1 MTNKVTEIKTE
12 YKGKK
17 PTYWIISHGNANP
30 VAQTHSIESA
40 RMIRD
45 TLEDLYRE
53 WWAIAV
59 GGEPLTER
67 YEIRVNQKGASMPN
81 HWMDQ
86 IITLYNKYYNNEID
100 RMKLINKVE
109 QVMVDYRE
117 EFKKYDEAVTAEM
130 NEREQYGQ
138 S

>member
-1 MTNKVTEIKTE
+1 
-12 YKGKK
+12 
-17 PTYWIISHGNANP
+17 
-30 VAQTHSIESA
+30 
-40 RMIRD
+40 
-45 TLEDLYRE
+45 
-53 WWAIAV
+53 
-59 GGEPLTER
+59 
-67 YEIRVNQKGASMPN
+67 MPN

-86 IITLYNKYYNNEID
+86 IIILYNKYYDDEID

-109 QVMVDYRE
+109 QVMIDYRE

>member
-53 WWAIAV
+53 WWANAV
-59 GGEPLTER
+59 GGEPLTNR
-67 YEIRVNQKGASMPN
+67 YEIRVNQKGIIMPN
-81 HWMDQ
+81 EWMDQ
-86 IITLYNKYYNNEID
+86 IVKILNDYYDDKMSYTTALAKINLVSMDYKDEFEIF
-100 RMKLINKVE
+100 E
-109 QVMVDYRE
+109 SQ
-117 EFKKYDEAVTAEM
+117 FKDK
-130 NEREQYGQ
+130 
-138 S
+138 

>member
-1 MTNKVTEIKTE
+1 MSKITEIKTE
-12 YKGKK
+12 YKGKQ

-30 VAQTHSIESA
+30 VAQTHNIESA
-40 RMIRD
+40 RMVRD

-53 WWAIAV
+53 WWAVAV
-59 GGEPLTER
+59 GGEPLANR

>member
-1 MTNKVTEIKTE
+1 MSKITEIKTE

-30 VAQTHSIESA
+30 VAQTHNIESA

-59 GGEPLTER
+59 GGEPLTNR
-67 YEIRVNQKGASMPN
+67 YEIRVN
-81 HWMDQ
+81 
-86 IITLYNKYYNNEID
+86 
-100 RMKLINKVE
+100 
-109 QVMVDYRE
+109 
-117 EFKKYDEAVTAEM
+117 
-130 NEREQYGQ
+130 
-138 S
+138 

>member
-1 MTNKVTEIKTE
+1 MSKVTEIKTE

-17 PTYWIISHGNANP
+17 PTYWIISHGNSNP
-30 VAQTHSIESA
+30 VAQTFSIESA

-45 TLEDLYRE
+45 QLEDLYRE
-53 WWAIAV
+53 WWSIAV
-59 GGEPLTER
+59 GGEPLIER
-67 YEIRVNQKGASMPN
+67 YEIRVNQKGNIMPN
-81 HWMDQ
+81 HWMDE
-86 IITLYNKYYNNEID
+86 ICKLYEQYYEDKID
-100 RMKLINKVE
+100 RMKLLNKVE
-109 QVMVDYRE
+109 QVMVEYKE